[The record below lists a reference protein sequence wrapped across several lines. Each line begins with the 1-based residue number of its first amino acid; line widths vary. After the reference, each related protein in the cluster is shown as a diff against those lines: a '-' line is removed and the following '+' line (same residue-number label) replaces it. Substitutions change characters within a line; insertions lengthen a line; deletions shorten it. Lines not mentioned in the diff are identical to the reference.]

1 MKVYF
6 IYEGENNMNKIM
18 ILGTFHMQAQNDKTN
33 FKETNKIH
41 EHEAEIIRLVDAI
54 AEFKPT
60 QIAVEYSKSEQDA
73 LDAAYLKYLTNG
85 SKSTNEIVQVA
96 FRLAKKLGLE
106 KVNAVDWM
114 ERGAAERPF
123 GDVDEYLHTKQ
134 PELAQ
139 EMDALLHTEIDLE
152 KETICDVFRREN
164 SQTSVQDTLALYMN
178 YARVGSEE
186 YYGNGWLIWWY
197 QRNLNIFTNLA
208 ALAENK
214 NEERIFLLIGSSH
227 KGILEQF
234 FQNSMAFEVVDT
246 TSYLEKLQ

>member
-1 MKVYF
+1 
-6 IYEGENNMNKIM
+6 MNKIM
-18 ILGTFHMQAQNDKTN
+18 ILGTFHMQAQNDKIN
-33 FKETNKIH
+33 FKGTNKIH
-41 EHEAEIIRLVDAI
+41 EHESEIIRLVDAL
-54 AEFKPT
+54 AEFNPT
-60 QIAVEYSKSEQDA
+60 QIAVEYSKSEQHA
-73 LDAAYLKYLTNG
+73 LDAAYVNYLANG
-85 SKSTNEIVQVA
+85 SNSSNEIVQIA
-96 FRLAKKLGLE
+96 FRLAKNLGHE

-114 ERGAAERPF
+114 ERGAAERPL

-134 PELAQ
+134 AELAR
-139 EMDALLHTEIDLE
+139 EIDALCNPEIDLV
-152 KETICDVFRREN
+152 KETICDVFRRNN
-164 SQTSVQDTLALYMN
+164 SQTSVQNTLAHYMN